1 MYLFSGRSG
10 RPTFF
15 TAVFNTFTPAIKE
28 SWVSSLQMAKLALGK
43 TQGLADWACSVK
55 KGMFQERQR
64 GHVTM
69 HTPERVKPGQRE
81 NFPWPGSIA
90 LKWES

>member
-1 MYLFSGRSG
+1 MRCVFWLGGSLHGGLCTGLSLKGMRLFSGRSG

-43 TQGLADWACSVK
+43 TQGS
-55 KGMFQERQR
+55 
-64 GHVTM
+64 
-69 HTPERVKPGQRE
+69 
-81 NFPWPGSIA
+81 S
-90 LKWES
+90 